1 MPSSVHVGEE
11 KTTSSHAIDA
21 IFCDSLHLSRTPSP
35 MRVLP
40 RTILV
45 LTGRGW
51 ETRLPDMNGQPDV
64 IDSEVNRSVDAK
76 VKSNAEER
84 TNFWV
89 LWQKERF
96 VVLRFSA
103 SSNPRERDLE
113 RGTRR
118 PPTTQVRCKRKVV
131 WWKEV
136 LSEDY
141 FPKQVREQWIW
152 RAKKRQIHNDYR
164 ESLDSLLDKVEEY
177 IYIGHGRDTI
187 HLQSSLTERCTIV
200 ERFANGLLLNFIIG
214 PFHDDAQRDRVLHIF
229 SMLWLG
235 LTDNRCTA
243 MKFTFPSYFCG
254 SAASFTRPASV
265 PGSAAQIL
273 SPAIRASMN
282 TCLKVAD
289 VR

>member
-1 MPSSVHVGEE
+1 MPSSVHVGED

-21 IFCDSLHLSRTPSP
+21 IFCDGLHLSRTPSP

-64 IDSEVNRSVDAK
+64 IDSEVNRSVEAK
-76 VKSNAEER
+76 VNSNAEER
-84 TNFWV
+84 TN
-89 LWQKERF
+89 
-96 VVLRFSA
+96 A
-103 SSNPRERDLE
+103 SSCTRERDLE
-113 RGTRR
+113 RGTRC

-131 WWKEV
+131 LWKEV

-141 FPKQVREQWIW
+141 FPKQMREQWIW
-152 RAKKRQIHNDYR
+152 RAKKGQIHNDYR
-164 ESLDSLLDKVEEY
+164 EYLDWLMDNVEEH
-177 IYIGHGRDTI
+177 IGQGRDTS
-187 HLQSSLTERCTIV
+187 HLQSLLTEQCTIL
-200 ERFANGLLLNFIIG
+200 EGFANGLSLDFIFR
-214 PFHDDAQRDRVLHIF
+214 PFHDDAQHDRVLHRF

-235 LTDNRCTA
+235 LTDSRCTA
-243 MKFTFPSYFCG
+243 MKFTFLSYFCG